1 MKRRRRRLKKR
12 VKRFLVGGVLI
23 FFLGGVFV
31 NSSFVKEQQEL
42 VYASLKEKYEIG
54 EQAKNVVEATP
65 EVEVQQE
72 ADTTEDTEAK
82 VEVTDN
88 RTTEEVVWDYLKA
101 AGYSDIQVA
110 GIIGNLYQES
120 GLNPARI
127 ESNGEGIGLVQWS
140 FGRKQSLINYASS
153 KGVDWSDLETQLEF
167 LVSELDSKQFYNP
180 YKDTFENPYSVSEA
194 TEAFCFGFER
204 PNKAKANLDF
214 RVEKAWEA
222 YYRNV
227 SR

>member
-1 MKRRRRRLKKR
+1 MKKKVRLKKR
-12 VKRFLVGGVLI
+12 VKRILVGGILI

-42 VYASLKEKYEIG
+42 VYAGLKEKYEIG
-54 EQAKNVVEATP
+54 EQAKNVEEATSEVEAT
-65 EVEVQQE
+65 QE
-72 ADTTEDTEAK
+72 ANTTEET
-82 VEVTDN
+82 VEITKEDN

-120 GLNPARI
+120 GLNPARV

-167 LVSELDSKQFYNP
+167 LVDELDSKQFYQP
-180 YKDTFENPYSVSEA
+180 YKDTFMNPYSVNEA

-204 PNKAKANLDF
+204 PNKAKANLSF
-214 RVEKAWEA
+214 RQEKAWEA

>member
-1 MKRRRRRLKKR
+1 MKKRLRLKKR
-12 VKRFLVGGVLI
+12 VKRILVGGVLI
-23 FFLGGVFV
+23 FFLGGVFI

-42 VYASLKEKYEIG
+42 VYASLKDKYEIG
-54 EQAKNVVEATP
+54 TEAKEEVEATP

-72 ADTTEDTEAK
+72 ANTTEAE

-120 GLNPARI
+120 GLNPARV

-140 FGRKQSLINYASS
+140 FGRKQNLINYASS

-180 YKDTFENPYSVSEA
+180 YKDTFMNPYSVSEA

>member
-1 MKRRRRRLKKR
+1 MKRKLRLKKR
-12 VKRFLVGGVLI
+12 VKRFLVGGILI

-42 VYASLKEKYEIG
+42 VYADLKERYEIG
-54 EQAKNVVEATP
+54 DQVENVVEATP

-72 ADTTEDTEAK
+72 ANTTETE
-82 VEVTDN
+82 VEVNDN

-120 GLNPARI
+120 GLNPARV

-153 KGVDWSDLETQLEF
+153 KGVDWSDLEIQLEF
-167 LVSELDSKQFYNP
+167 LVSELDSKQFYQP
-180 YKDTFENPYSVSEA
+180 YKDTFMNPYSVSEA

-204 PNKAKANLDF
+204 PNKAKANLSF
-214 RVEKAWEA
+214 RQEKAWEA

>member
-1 MKRRRRRLKKR
+1 MKKKLRLRGGVKKTI
-12 VKRFLVGGVLI
+12 LMGVLI

-42 VYASLKEKYEIG
+42 VYAGLKEKYEIG
-54 EQAKNVVEATP
+54 TEAKNVVEDAP
-65 EVEVQQE
+65 EIEVQQE

-120 GLNPARI
+120 GLNPARV

-153 KGVDWSDLETQLEF
+153 KGKDWSDLESQLEF
-167 LVSELDSKQFYNP
+167 LVSELDSKQFYQP
-180 YKDTFENPYSVSEA
+180 YKDTFEKPYSVSEA

-204 PNKAKANLDF
+204 PNKAKANLSF
-214 RVEKAWEA
+214 RQEKAWEA

>member
-1 MKRRRRRLKKR
+1 MKKKVRLKKR
-12 VKRFLVGGVLI
+12 VKRFLVGGILI

-42 VYASLKEKYEIG
+42 VYADLKERYEIG
-54 EQAKNVVEATP
+54 TEAKEEVEATP
-65 EVEVQQE
+65 EVEATQE
-72 ADTTEDTEAK
+72 ADTTEAE
-82 VEVTDN
+82 VEITDN

-101 AGYSDIQVA
+101 AGYSDIQTA
-110 GIIGNLYQES
+110 AIIGNIYQES
-120 GLNPARI
+120 GLNPARV

-167 LVSELDSKQFYNP
+167 LVSELDSKQFYQP
-180 YKDTFENPYSVSEA
+180 YKDTFMNPYSVSEA

-204 PNKAKANLDF
+204 PNKEKANLSF
-214 RVEKAWEA
+214 RQEKAWEA

>member
-1 MKRRRRRLKKR
+1 MKKKLRLKKR
-12 VKRFLVGGVLI
+12 VKRILVGGVLL

-31 NSSFVKEQQEL
+31 NSSFVKERQEL
-42 VYASLKEKYEIG
+42 VYADLKERYEIG
-54 EQAKNVVEATP
+54 DQVENVVEATP

-72 ADTTEDTEAK
+72 ADTTEET
-82 VEVTDN
+82 VEVIKEDN
-88 RTTEEVVWDYLKA
+88 RTTEQIVWDYLKA
-101 AGYSDIQVA
+101 AGYSDIQTA

-120 GLNPARI
+120 GLNPARV

-140 FGRKQSLINYASS
+140 FGRKQNLINYASS

-167 LVSELDSKQFYNP
+167 LVSELDSKQFYQP
-180 YKDTFENPYSVSEA
+180 YKDSFMNPYSVNEA

-204 PNKAKANLDF
+204 PNKAKANLSF
-214 RVEKAWEA
+214 RQEKAWEA

>member
-1 MKRRRRRLKKR
+1 MKKKLRLRGWVKKTI
-12 VKRFLVGGVLI
+12 LMGVLI

-42 VYASLKEKYEIG
+42 VYAGLKEKYEIG
-54 EQAKNVVEATP
+54 TEAKNVVEDAP
-65 EVEVQQE
+65 EIEVQQE

-120 GLNPARI
+120 GLNPARV

-140 FGRKQSLINYASS
+140 FGRKQNLINYASS
-153 KGVDWSDLETQLEF
+153 KGKDWSDLESQLEF
-167 LVSELDSKQFYNP
+167 LVDELDSKQFYNP
-180 YKDTFENPYSVSEA
+180 YKDTFMNPYSVSEA

-214 RVEKAWEA
+214 RVEKAWKA

>member
-1 MKRRRRRLKKR
+1 MKKKLRLKKR
-12 VKRFLVGGVLI
+12 VKRILVGGILI
-23 FFLGGVFV
+23 LFLGGVFV

-42 VYASLKEKYEIG
+42 VYAGLKEKYEIG
-54 EQAKNVVEATP
+54 EQAKNVEETTP
-65 EVEVQQE
+65 EVEATQE
-72 ADTTEDTEAK
+72 ANTTEET
-82 VEVTDN
+82 VEITKEDN

-120 GLNPARI
+120 GLNPARV

-153 KGVDWSDLETQLEF
+153 KGKDWSDLESQLEF
-167 LVSELDSKQFYNP
+167 LVSELDSKQFYQP
-180 YKDTFENPYSVSEA
+180 YKDSFMNPYSVNEA

-204 PNKAKANLDF
+204 PNKAKANLSF
-214 RVEKAWEA
+214 RQEKAWEA

>member
-1 MKRRRRRLKKR
+1 MKKKLRLKKR
-12 VKRFLVGGVLI
+12 VKRILVGGMLL

-42 VYASLKEKYEIG
+42 VYAGLKEKYEIG
-54 EQAKNVVEATP
+54 EQAKNVEEATP
-65 EVEVQQE
+65 EVEATQE
-72 ADTTEDTEAK
+72 ANTTEKT
-82 VEVTDN
+82 VEITKEDN

-120 GLNPARI
+120 GLNPARV

-153 KGVDWSDLETQLEF
+153 KGKDWTDLESQLEF
-167 LVSELDSKQFYNP
+167 LVSELDSKQFYQP
-180 YKDTFENPYSVSEA
+180 YKDTFMNPYSVNEA

-204 PNKAKANLDF
+204 PNKAKANLSF
-214 RVEKAWEA
+214 RQEKAWEA

>member
-1 MKRRRRRLKKR
+1 MKRKLRLKKR
-12 VKRFLVGGVLI
+12 VKRFLVGGILI

-42 VYASLKEKYEIG
+42 VYAGLKEKYEIG
-54 EQAKNVVEATP
+54 TEAKNVVEDAP
-65 EVEVQQE
+65 EVEATQE
-72 ADTTEDTEAK
+72 ANTTEKT
-82 VEVTDN
+82 VEITKEDN

-120 GLNPARI
+120 GLNPARV

-167 LVSELDSKQFYNP
+167 LVDELDSKQFYQP
-180 YKDTFENPYSVSEA
+180 YKDSFMNPYSVSEA

-204 PNKAKANLDF
+204 PNKAKANLSF
-214 RVEKAWEA
+214 RQEKAWEA

>member
-1 MKRRRRRLKKR
+1 M
-12 VKRFLVGGVLI
+12 GVLI

-42 VYASLKEKYEIG
+42 VYAGLKEKYEIG
-54 EQAKNVVEATP
+54 TEAKEEVEATP

-72 ADTTEDTEAK
+72 TDTTEAE
-82 VEVTDN
+82 VEITDN

-110 GIIGNLYQES
+110 GVIGNLYQES
-120 GLNPARI
+120 GLNPARV

-140 FGRKQSLINYASS
+140 FGRKQNLINYASS
-153 KGVDWSDLETQLEF
+153 KGKDWTDLESQLEF
-167 LVSELDSKQFYNP
+167 LVSELDSKQFYQP
-180 YKDTFENPYSVSEA
+180 YKDTFENPYSVNEA

-204 PNKAKANLDF
+204 PNKAKANLSF
-214 RVEKAWEA
+214 RQEKAWEA

>member
-1 MKRRRRRLKKR
+1 MKKRLRLKKR
-12 VKRFLVGGVLI
+12 VKRILVGGVLI

-42 VYASLKEKYEIG
+42 VYAGLKEKYEIG
-54 EQAKNVVEATP
+54 EQAKNVEEATP
-65 EVEVQQE
+65 EVEATQE
-72 ADTTEDTEAK
+72 ANTTEKT
-82 VEVTDN
+82 VEITKEDN

-120 GLNPARI
+120 GLNPARV

-153 KGVDWSDLETQLEF
+153 KGKDWSDLESQLEF
-167 LVSELDSKQFYNP
+167 LVSELDSKQFYQP
-180 YKDTFENPYSVSEA
+180 YKDTFMNPYSVNEA
-194 TEAFCFGFER
+194 TETFCFGFER
-204 PNKAKANLDF
+204 PNKEKANLDF

>member
-1 MKRRRRRLKKR
+1 MKKKLRLKKR
-12 VKRFLVGGVLI
+12 VKRILVGGMLL

-42 VYASLKEKYEIG
+42 VYAGLKEKYEIG
-54 EQAKNVVEATP
+54 TEAKNVVEATP

-72 ADTTEDTEAK
+72 ANTTETE
-82 VEVTDN
+82 VEVNDN

-120 GLNPARI
+120 GLNPARV

-153 KGVDWSDLETQLEF
+153 KGKDWSDLESQLEF
-167 LVSELDSKQFYNP
+167 LVSELDSKQFYQP
-180 YKDTFENPYSVSEA
+180 YKDTFMNPYSVSEA

-204 PNKAKANLDF
+204 PNKEKANLSF
-214 RVEKAWEA
+214 RQEKAWEA

>member
-1 MKRRRRRLKKR
+1 MKKR
-12 VKRFLVGGVLI
+12 LRLRGWVKKTILMGVLF

-31 NSSFVKEQQEL
+31 NSSFVKEQQKL
-42 VYASLKEKYEIG
+42 VYADLKERYEIG
-54 EQAKNVVEATP
+54 TEAKEEVEATP

-72 ADTTEDTEAK
+72 ANTTEAE
-82 VEVTDN
+82 VEIADN

-120 GLNPARI
+120 GLNPARV

-153 KGVDWSDLETQLEF
+153 KGKDWSDLESQLEF
-167 LVSELDSKQFYNP
+167 LVSELDSKQFYQP
-180 YKDTFENPYSVSEA
+180 YKDKFENPYSVSEA

-204 PNKAKANLDF
+204 PNKAKANLSF
-214 RVEKAWEA
+214 RQEKAWEA

>member
-1 MKRRRRRLKKR
+1 MKRKLRLKKR
-12 VKRFLVGGVLI
+12 VKRFLVGGILI

-42 VYASLKEKYEIG
+42 VYADLKERYEIG
-54 EQAKNVVEATP
+54 DQVENVVEATP

-72 ADTTEDTEAK
+72 ADTTEET
-82 VEVTDN
+82 VEVIKEDN
-88 RTTEEVVWDYLKA
+88 RTTEQIVWDYLKA
-101 AGYSDIQVA
+101 AGYSDIQTA

-120 GLNPARI
+120 GLNPARV

-140 FGRKQSLINYASS
+140 FGRKQNLINYASS

-180 YKDTFENPYSVSEA
+180 YKDTFMNPYSVSEA

>member
-1 MKRRRRRLKKR
+1 MKKKLRLKKR
-12 VKRFLVGGVLI
+12 VKRILVGGILI
-23 FFLGGVFV
+23 LFLGGVFV

-42 VYASLKEKYEIG
+42 VYAGLKEKYEIG
-54 EQAKNVVEATP
+54 TEAKNVVEATP

-72 ADTTEDTEAK
+72 ANTTEAE

-101 AGYSDIQVA
+101 AGYSDIQTA
-110 GIIGNLYQES
+110 AIIGNLYQES
-120 GLNPARI
+120 GLNPARV

-153 KGVDWSDLETQLEF
+153 KGKDWSDLESQLEF
-167 LVSELDSKQFYNP
+167 LVDELDSKQFYQP
-180 YKDTFENPYSVSEA
+180 YKDSFMNPYSVNEA

-204 PNKAKANLDF
+204 PNKAKANLSF
-214 RVEKAWEA
+214 RQEKAWEA

>member
-1 MKRRRRRLKKR
+1 MKKKLRLRGWVKKTI
-12 VKRFLVGGVLI
+12 LVGGLV

-42 VYASLKEKYEIG
+42 VYADLKERYEIG
-54 EQAKNVVEATP
+54 TEAKEEVEATP
-65 EVEVQQE
+65 EVEATQE
-72 ADTTEDTEAK
+72 ADTTEAE
-82 VEVTDN
+82 VEITDN

-101 AGYSDIQVA
+101 AGYSDIQTA
-110 GIIGNLYQES
+110 AIIGNIYQES
-120 GLNPARI
+120 GLNPARV

-153 KGVDWSDLETQLEF
+153 KGKDWSDLESQLEF
-167 LVSELDSKQFYNP
+167 LVSELDSKQFYQP
-180 YKDTFENPYSVSEA
+180 YKDTFMNPYSVSEA

-204 PNKAKANLDF
+204 PNKAKANLSF
-214 RVEKAWEA
+214 RQEKAWEA

>member
-1 MKRRRRRLKKR
+1 MKKKLRLKKR
-12 VKRFLVGGVLI
+12 VKRILVGGMLL

-42 VYASLKEKYEIG
+42 VYAGLKEKYEIG
-54 EQAKNVVEATP
+54 EQAKNVEEATP
-65 EVEVQQE
+65 EVEATQE
-72 ADTTEDTEAK
+72 ANTTEKT
-82 VEVTDN
+82 VEITKEDN

-120 GLNPARI
+120 GLNPARV

-153 KGVDWSDLETQLEF
+153 KGKDWTDLESQLEF
-167 LVSELDSKQFYNP
+167 LVSELDSKQFYQP
-180 YKDTFENPYSVSEA
+180 YKDTFMNPYSVNEA
-194 TEAFCFGFER
+194 TETFCFGFER
-204 PNKAKANLDF
+204 PNKEKANLDF

>member
-1 MKRRRRRLKKR
+1 MRKKLRLKKR
-12 VKRFLVGGVLI
+12 VKRILVGGMLL

-42 VYASLKEKYEIG
+42 VYASLKDKYEIG
-54 EQAKNVVEATP
+54 TEAKEEVEATP

-72 ADTTEDTEAK
+72 ANTTEAE

-110 GIIGNLYQES
+110 GIIGNLCQES
-120 GLNPARI
+120 GLNPARV

-140 FGRKQSLINYASS
+140 FGRKQNLINYASS

-167 LVSELDSKQFYNP
+167 LVSELDSKQFYQP
-180 YKDTFENPYSVSEA
+180 YKDTFMNPYSVSEA

-204 PNKAKANLDF
+204 PNKAKANLSF
-214 RVEKAWEA
+214 RQEKAWEA

>member
-1 MKRRRRRLKKR
+1 MKKRRRLKKR
-12 VKRFLVGGVLI
+12 VKRFLVGGVLL

-42 VYASLKEKYEIG
+42 VYAGLKEKYEIG
-54 EQAKNVVEATP
+54 TEAENVVEATP
-65 EVEVQQE
+65 EVEATQE
-72 ADTTEDTEAK
+72 ANTTEKT
-82 VEVTDN
+82 VEITKEDN
-88 RTTEEVVWDYLKA
+88 RTTEQIVWDYLKA
-101 AGYSDIQVA
+101 AGYSDIQTA

-140 FGRKQSLINYASS
+140 FGRKQNLINYASS

>member
-1 MKRRRRRLKKR
+1 MKD
-12 VKRFLVGGVLI
+12 
-23 FFLGGVFV
+23 
-31 NSSFVKEQQEL
+31 
-42 VYASLKEKYEIG
+42 KYEIG
-54 EQAKNVVEATP
+54 TEAKEEVEATP

-72 ADTTEDTEAK
+72 ANTTEAE

-120 GLNPARI
+120 GLNPARV

-167 LVSELDSKQFYNP
+167 LVSELDSKQFYQP
-180 YKDTFENPYSVSEA
+180 YKDTFMNPYSVSEA

-204 PNKAKANLDF
+204 PNKEKANLSF
-214 RVEKAWEA
+214 RQEKAWEA

>member
-1 MKRRRRRLKKR
+1 MKRKLRLKKR

-42 VYASLKEKYEIG
+42 VYAGLKEKYEIG
-54 EQAKNVVEATP
+54 TEAKNVVEDAP
-65 EVEVQQE
+65 EIEVQQE
-72 ADTTEDTEAK
+72 ADTTEEK
-82 VEVTDN
+82 GEVTDN

-101 AGYSDIQVA
+101 AGYSDIQTA
-110 GIIGNLYQES
+110 AIIGNLYQES
-120 GLNPARI
+120 GLNPARV

-140 FGRKQSLINYASS
+140 FGRKQNLINYASS

-167 LVSELDSKQFYNP
+167 LVSELDSKQFYQP
-180 YKDTFENPYSVSEA
+180 YKDTFMNPYSVNEA

-204 PNKAKANLDF
+204 PNKEKANLSF
-214 RVEKAWEA
+214 RQEKAWEA

>member
-1 MKRRRRRLKKR
+1 MKRKLRLKKR

-42 VYASLKEKYEIG
+42 VYADLKERYEIG
-54 EQAKNVVEATP
+54 DQVENVVEATP

-72 ADTTEDTEAK
+72 ANTTETE
-82 VEVTDN
+82 VEVNDN

-120 GLNPARI
+120 GLNPARV

-140 FGRKQSLINYASS
+140 FGRKQNLINYASS
-153 KGVDWSDLETQLEF
+153 KGKDWTDLESQLEF
-167 LVSELDSKQFYNP
+167 LVSELDSKQFYQP

>member
-1 MKRRRRRLKKR
+1 MKKKVRLKKR
-12 VKRFLVGGVLI
+12 VKRFLVGGILI
-23 FFLGGVFV
+23 FFLGGVFI

-42 VYASLKEKYEIG
+42 VYASLKDKYEIG
-54 EQAKNVVEATP
+54 TEAKEEVEATP

-72 ADTTEDTEAK
+72 ANTTEAE

-120 GLNPARI
+120 GLNPARV

-167 LVSELDSKQFYNP
+167 LVSELDSKQFYQP
-180 YKDTFENPYSVSEA
+180 YKDTFMNPYSVSEA

-204 PNKAKANLDF
+204 PNKEKANLSF
-214 RVEKAWEA
+214 RQEKAWEA

>member
-1 MKRRRRRLKKR
+1 MKKKLRLKKR
-12 VKRFLVGGVLI
+12 VKRILVGGMLL

-42 VYASLKEKYEIG
+42 VYAGLKEKYEIG
-54 EQAKNVVEATP
+54 EQAKNVEEATP
-65 EVEVQQE
+65 EVEATQE
-72 ADTTEDTEAK
+72 ANTTEET
-82 VEVTDN
+82 VEITKEDN

-120 GLNPARI
+120 GLNPARV

-153 KGVDWSDLETQLEF
+153 KGKDWTDLESQLEF
-167 LVSELDSKQFYNP
+167 LVSELDSKQFYQP
-180 YKDTFENPYSVSEA
+180 YKDTFMNPYSVNEA

-204 PNKAKANLDF
+204 PNKAKANLSF
-214 RVEKAWEA
+214 RQEKAWEA

>member
-1 MKRRRRRLKKR
+1 MKKKLRLKKR
-12 VKRFLVGGVLI
+12 VKRILVGGVLI
-23 FFLGGVFV
+23 FFLGGVFI

-42 VYASLKEKYEIG
+42 VYASLKDKYEIG
-54 EQAKNVVEATP
+54 TEAKEEVEATP

-72 ADTTEDTEAK
+72 ANTTEAE

-120 GLNPARI
+120 GLNPARV

-140 FGRKQSLINYASS
+140 FGRKQNLINYASS

-167 LVSELDSKQFYNP
+167 LVSELDSKQFYQP
-180 YKDTFENPYSVSEA
+180 YKDTFMNPYSVSEA

-204 PNKAKANLDF
+204 PNKEKANLSF
-214 RVEKAWEA
+214 RQEKAWEA

>member
-1 MKRRRRRLKKR
+1 MKKKLRLRGWVKKTI
-12 VKRFLVGGVLI
+12 LVGGLV

-42 VYASLKEKYEIG
+42 VYADLKERYEIG
-54 EQAKNVVEATP
+54 TEAKEEVEATP
-65 EVEVQQE
+65 EVEATQE
-72 ADTTEDTEAK
+72 ADTTEAE
-82 VEVTDN
+82 VEITDN

-101 AGYSDIQVA
+101 AGYSDIQTA
-110 GIIGNLYQES
+110 AIIGNIYQES
-120 GLNPARI
+120 GLNPARV

-153 KGVDWSDLETQLEF
+153 KGKDWSDLESQLEF
-167 LVSELDSKQFYNP
+167 LVSELDSKQFYQP
-180 YKDTFENPYSVSEA
+180 YKDTFMNPYSVSEA

-204 PNKAKANLDF
+204 PNKEKANLSF
-214 RVEKAWEA
+214 RQEKAWEA

>member
-1 MKRRRRRLKKR
+1 M
-12 VKRFLVGGVLI
+12 
-23 FFLGGVFV
+23 
-31 NSSFVKEQQEL
+31 EET
-42 VYASLKEKYEIG
+42 
-54 EQAKNVVEATP
+54 TP
-65 EVEVQQE
+65 EVEATQE
-72 ADTTEDTEAK
+72 ANTTEET
-82 VEVTDN
+82 VEITKEDN
-88 RTTEEVVWDYLKA
+88 RTIEEVVWDYLKA
-101 AGYSDIQVA
+101 AGYSDIQTA
-110 GIIGNLYQES
+110 AIIGNLYQES

-153 KGVDWSDLETQLEF
+153 KGKDWTDLESQLEF
-167 LVSELDSKQFYNP
+167 LVSELDSKQFYQQ
-180 YKDTFENPYSVSEA
+180 YKDTFMNPYSVSEA

>member
-1 MKRRRRRLKKR
+1 MKRKLRLKKR

-42 VYASLKEKYEIG
+42 VYADLKERYEIG
-54 EQAKNVVEATP
+54 TEAKEEVEATP
-65 EVEVQQE
+65 EVEATQE
-72 ADTTEDTEAK
+72 ADTTEAD
-82 VEVTDN
+82 VEITDN

-101 AGYSDIQVA
+101 AGYSDIQTA
-110 GIIGNLYQES
+110 AIIGNIYQES
-120 GLNPARI
+120 GLNPARV

-153 KGVDWSDLETQLEF
+153 KGVDWSDLEIQLEF
-167 LVSELDSKQFYNP
+167 LVSELDSKQFYQP
-180 YKDTFENPYSVSEA
+180 YKDTFMNPYSVSEA

-204 PNKAKANLDF
+204 PNKAKANLSF
-214 RVEKAWEA
+214 RQEKAWEA